1 MSDIETNNDNNQ
13 DTNTQNPLKSFYDA
27 LEKKNNNLIEETIVV
42 KLLDYI
48 IENEDNQFHI
58 TLEKGTSLF
67 RAREI
72 NCPYY
77 NTKYDIWKDDNG
89 NIKCNGYN
97 EYESKEPP
105 ITIAT
110 EGRNNIIGM
119 SYLYLA
125 KDPYTAC
132 AEIKPNI
139 RSMISLATFET
150 KKDLRLINF
159 NDKEISLNFLKYFP
173 YPFVSSVILEE
184 ILKEIYRMFS
194 RTRKCEYDYL
204 ATQYIF
210 DRIRKAGYD
219 GINYYGSAN
228 YGTNYTIFN
237 SHKMFI
243 RFVKSDIIV
252 SSGITYHFTNL
263 ETEEKVCKPN
273 EGGINPDL
281 GSLKEKLLAIRMNNK
296 EIK

>member
-1 MSDIETNNDNNQ
+1 MDFIEIINA
-13 DTNTQNPLKSFYDA
+13 NTQNALKSFYDA
-27 LEKKNNNLIEETIVV
+27 LTKKNNNLIEKTIVV

-72 NCPYY
+72 NCPYN

-89 NIKCNGYN
+89 NIKCKGYN

-110 EGRNNIIGM
+110 EGRNNINGM

-125 KDPYTAC
+125 RDPYTAC

-150 KKDLRLINF
+150 KKDLRLITF
-159 NDKEISLNFLKYFP
+159 NDVEISFTDPFY
-173 YPFVSSVILEE
+173 YPVDSLV
-184 ILKEIYRMFS
+184 ILKEIYSMFS

-204 ATQYIF
+204 ATQYIS

-252 SSGITYHFTNL
+252 SSGVTYHFTNL

-281 GSLKEKLLAIRMNNK
+281 GSLKEELLAKRMNSK
-296 EIK
+296 EIKE